1 MSDPYNILGIGRNA
15 SDDEVKKAYREMAR
29 KYHPDKNPGNQAA
42 EEMFK
47 IVQDAYR
54 EIMDERKNGGSTF
67 GTGTGAAGGFRQ
79 DAGAGYGAG
88 GNYYGPAENATRYQA
103 AANYINNGYFRE
115 AFNVLTNVKE
125 RDAMWYYLSALT
137 NAGLGNNYEA
147 MRQASTAVQMEPGN
161 PMYQELVSRLSYGG
175 MNYYSRQQGMTGGST
190 SGADYCANLCALNI
204 CLNLCCDVSCC
215 C

>member
-54 EIMDERKNGGSTF
+54 EIMDERKNGSSTF

-147 MRQASTAVQMEPGN
+147 MRQANTAVQMEPGN